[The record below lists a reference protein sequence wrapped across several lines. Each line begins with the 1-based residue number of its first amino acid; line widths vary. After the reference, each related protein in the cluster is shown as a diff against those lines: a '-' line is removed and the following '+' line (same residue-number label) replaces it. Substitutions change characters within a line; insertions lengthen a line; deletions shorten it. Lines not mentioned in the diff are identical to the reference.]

1 MFEGAF
7 LDILKVYDKVWHE
20 GIIFSLKQND
30 ISGKLLN
37 LLSDF
42 LRNRQQRVVLKNHM
56 KYI

>member
-7 LDILKVYDKVWHE
+7 LDILKVFDKVWHE
-20 GIIFSLKQND
+20 RIIFSLKQNA

-56 KYI
+56 KYM